1 MRGLNKVM
9 LIGNIGRDPE
19 VQSFEGGRK
28 RASFTLA
35 TSERYRDRNG
45 VDQTVTE
52 WHNIVVWGPQ
62 TDTVE
67 KYLKKGMP
75 LFVEGKIKT
84 REYTNKE
91 GVQKRVTEIIAENF
105 SMLSTR
111 RPDEQS
117 SLDEAQ
123 DNAIKDNSS
132 LSDAPPVDDL
142 PF

>member
-19 VQSFEGGRK
+19 LQSFEGGRK

-62 TDTVE
+62 ADTVE

-75 LFVEGKIKT
+75 VFIEGKIKT

-91 GVQKRVTEIIAENF
+91 GVQKRVTEIVADNF
-105 SMLSTR
+105 SMLSSR
-111 RPDEQS
+111 RPEEQHPF
-117 SLDEAQ
+117 DDTPE
-123 DNAIKDNSS
+123 NTVKEGGN
-132 LSDAPPVDDL
+132 LSDIPPVDDL